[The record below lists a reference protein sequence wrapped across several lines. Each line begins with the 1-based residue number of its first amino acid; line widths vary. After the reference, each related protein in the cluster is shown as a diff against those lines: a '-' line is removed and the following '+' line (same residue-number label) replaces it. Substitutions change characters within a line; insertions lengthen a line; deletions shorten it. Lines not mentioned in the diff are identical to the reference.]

1 MKISKVIRTDDAVE
15 FHREV
20 QGHQAVELRK
30 ITAHE
35 APLKS
40 FDTALQK
47 LADVA
52 VNILELGQGYKKGIT
67 IISLGV
73 YYTGKGTRSAVIV
86 FKKEIDATGKPHR
99 LDTPQFRFDD
109 AAEGEEGRR
118 ECTKAHAEMIET
130 VIEETQKYADGERQQ
145 RLLPLDDKKSEAA
158 EPAQG
163 DVLKFSTP
171 EAASEEQAAPPPEK
185 PKATPKKRAPKAKK

>member
-15 FHREV
+15 FHHEV
-20 QGHQAVELRK
+20 QGHQAVETRK

-35 APLKS
+35 APLKG

-52 VNILELGQGYKKGIT
+52 VNILEVGQPYKKGIT
-67 IISLGV
+67 IISLTV
-73 YYTGKGTRSAVIV
+73 SYTGKGTRSATIV
-86 FKKEIDATGKPHR
+86 GKKELDATGKPHR
-99 LDTPQFRFDD
+99 FDTPQFRFDD

-118 ECTKAHAEMIET
+118 ECTKAHAEMIQT
-130 VIEETQKYADGERQQ
+130 VIDETEKYANGERQQ
-145 RLLPLDDKKSEAA
+145 RLLPLDDGKGAAA

-171 EAASEEQAAPPPEK
+171 EAASEEQATPPEK
-185 PKATPKKRAPKAKK
+185 PKSTPKAKK